1 MKRFLTRDALTS
13 VTEIAGSALIVGG
26 SFVLFGIGI
35 ALIVAG
41 AALIVLGYLASG
53 GAE

>member
-1 MKRFLTRDALTS
+1 MRDLLTTAAELTGTAC
-13 VTEIAGSALIVGG
+13 VVAGV
-26 SFVLFGIGI
+26 FVLCGLGA
-35 ALIVAG
+35 ALVVGG

>member
-1 MKRFLTRDALTS
+1 MRDVLTTLAEL
-13 VTEIAGSALIVGG
+13 AGATCVVAGV
-26 SFVLFGIGI
+26 FVLVGLGA
-35 ALIVAG
+35 ALVVGG